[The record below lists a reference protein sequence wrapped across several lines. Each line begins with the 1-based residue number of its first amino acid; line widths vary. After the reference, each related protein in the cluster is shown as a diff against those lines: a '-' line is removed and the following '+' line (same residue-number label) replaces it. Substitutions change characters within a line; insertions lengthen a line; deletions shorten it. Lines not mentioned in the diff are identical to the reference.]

1 MQPQYSETY
10 TLLTLSDDT
19 VRVWLDGKVVIDN
32 TTPHGPALDKATVT
46 LTAGRKYAIRV
57 DYTQHGGEAYLKLFW
72 YSPNQGQRI
81 LPASQLYSS

>member
-1 MQPQYSETY
+1 MAKLRHGARQPAAAAS
-10 TLLTLSDDT
+10 LDDDSSP
-19 VRVWLDGKVVIDN
+19 RDLAQGHKHLRLDYVDR
-32 TTPHGPALDKATVT
+32 PL
-46 LTAGRKYAIRV
+46 Y

>member
-1 MQPQYSETY
+1 M
-10 TLLTLSDDT
+10 
-19 VRVWLDGKVVIDN
+19 
-32 TTPHGPALDKATVT
+32 T

-81 LPASQLYSS
+81 VPASQLYSS